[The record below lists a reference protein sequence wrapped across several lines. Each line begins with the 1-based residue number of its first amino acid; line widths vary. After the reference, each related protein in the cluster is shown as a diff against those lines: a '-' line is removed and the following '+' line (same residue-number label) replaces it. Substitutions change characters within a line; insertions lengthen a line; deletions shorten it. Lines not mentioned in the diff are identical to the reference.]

1 MTTIETKR
9 GTITTV
15 QLNHPTHLPVYKK
28 IERYERHPKDAPPL
42 TLLSGGSG
50 ARVLAEELSRLT
62 HHSAHI
68 LPVFDDGGSSRE
80 LRIRLG
86 MPPPGDLR
94 NRLMAL
100 SDMSM
105 SGNPEVSRLFRARL
119 PRDANEATLSAL
131 LEAFL
136 DDDHPQ
142 MKRIEPRYRRII
154 QTHLLR
160 FFQHKPPGFDLSGGN
175 IGNFVIAG
183 AYLSVGDLESVIF
196 EFSQL
201 AAALGEV
208 IPVCRGA
215 GYHLKAEYVDDSE
228 VVGQSRITG
237 EEQPPIRRLAI
248 VRQDPRE
255 AVSVDRG
262 GWQEVTPSINP
273 LAARALRKASVIGY
287 AMGSFYTSLVP
298 LLLVDGMGGEIRRAR
313 RPKVLVANL
322 RRDAETPGMCVPDMV
337 LEICRYLRGSDD
349 QPGETRD
356 YINYV
361 LANTHGDSD
370 ANGLVPIEA
379 DKLRTLGVEPIVL
392 PLESE
397 IPGVHDARLVAA
409 VLMSL
414 C

>member
-1 MTTIETKR
+1 MSTIATKR
-9 GTITTV
+9 GTITVV

-42 TLLSGGSG
+42 ALLSGGSG
-50 ARVLAEELSRLT
+50 ARSLAEQLSRLT
-62 HHSAHI
+62 HNSAHI

-105 SGNPEVSRLFRARL
+105 SGNPEVSRLFRTRL
-119 PRDANEATLSAL
+119 PRDGDEPTLARE
-131 LEAFL
+131 LESFL
-136 DDDHPQ
+136 DDGHPQ
-142 MKRIEPRYRRII
+142 MSRVEPRYRRII

-160 FFQHKPPGFDLSGGN
+160 FIQHRPPGFDLRGGN

-208 IPVCRGA
+208 IPVCTGA
-215 GYHLKAEYVDDSE
+215 GYHLKAELLDGSE
-228 VVGQSRITG
+228 VVGQSRITR
-237 EEQPPIRRLAI
+237 EEHLPIKRLAI
-248 VRQDPRE
+248 VQRDPRSGDDGE
-255 AVSVDRG
+255 G
-262 GWQEVTPSINP
+262 KWLEVTPRLNT

-298 LLLVDGMGGEIRRAR
+298 LLLVEGMGRVIRRAK

-322 RRDAETPGMCVPDMV
+322 RRDAETPDMCVADMV
-337 LEICRYLRGSDD
+337 HEICRYLRASDD

-361 LANTHGDSD
+361 LANNHGASD
-370 ANGLVPIEA
+370 ADGLVPV
-379 DKLRTLGVEPIVL
+379 DTGKLRDLGVEPIVL
-392 PLESE
+392 PLESD
-397 IPGVHDARLVAA
+397 IPGVHDAQLVAA